1 MISMAFFK
9 DRRVIVLGGMG
20 VALLCGLI
28 VAAVMM
34 SAPRAAGEAP
44 PASQGGL
51 IVQTG
56 RDDDIK
62 LDPKHPLRCFVNGQ
76 LVGELPLSDCARK
89 NGVATGALD
98 VGLDPSGALAA
109 ANGPDAGITPLPD
122 NGAALPQGV
131 RLAQDDADPA
141 AGALSAGGGLA
152 ACWSYAG
159 GAWSRLPADLALAAC
174 VRALYA
180 GRCARAGAPLY
191 GRWADRTLRLTPG
204 RVDISPD
211 NREFHLLVQ
220 QGPACS
226 IPSFG

>member
-1 MISMAFFK
+1 MAFLR
-9 DRRVIVLGGMG
+9 DRRVIVLGGMA
-20 VALLCGLI
+20 VALLGGLI
-28 VAAVMM
+28 AAALIMG
-34 SAPRAAGEAP
+34 RHGDAAQDP

-76 LVGELPLSDCARK
+76 LVGELPLRDCARR

-109 ANGPDAGITPLPD
+109 ANGADVGITPLPEES
-122 NGAALPQGV
+122 GALPPGA
-131 RLAQDDADPA
+131 RLASDDVVET
-141 AGALSAGGGLA
+141 AGTASAGGGPA

-159 GAWSRLPADLALAAC
+159 GAWSRLPADLAIAAC

-191 GRWADRTLRLTPG
+191 GRWANRTLRLTPG
-204 RVDISPD
+204 RVEISPD
-211 NREFHLLVQ
+211 NRDFHLLVE
-220 QGPACS
+220 QGPGCS
-226 IPSFG
+226 IPAFG